1 MKKHYLLLLLAI
13 AIVGCEPNEPYPGTG
28 YVPEKAQPT
37 ANFTHTASG
46 LTVKFTNQSKNAS
59 TYYWDFGDGKTST
72 EKNPTH
78 TYKEAGTYIVALDA
92 INGEK
97 KNTQR
102 KSVTVTVPTEVAVIG
117 FRFDKVGLDGKYWT
131 ARLDDT
137 GPVYISTWAEISPY
151 RLYQSDTPKTI
162 KFSSPI
168 QLKNLSMHKTYTIYA
183 HWSDKSNSGF
193 TQRLKQT
200 IYRDSELYRG
210 YPTEITKKN
219 NAGDTQVT
227 LLLVWR

>member
-28 YVPEKAQPT
+28 YVPKKAQPT
-37 ANFTHTASG
+37 SNFTHTASG

-78 TYKEAGTYIVALDA
+78 TYTEAGTYIVALDA

-97 KNTQR
+97 KNTKR
-102 KSVTVTVPTEVAVIG
+102 MSITVKEPTEVRIVGI
-117 FRFDKVGLDGKYWT
+117 RFDKVGLDGKYWSIK
-131 ARLDDT
+131 LDDS
-137 GPVYISTWAEISPY
+137 GPYSIKTWLETEPI
-151 RLYQSDTPKTI
+151 RLYQSETPQSYKLTNPTYLTNI
-162 KFSSPI
+162 SK
-168 QLKNLSMHKTYTIYA
+168 HKYYTLYA
-183 HWSDKSNSGF
+183 YWSDNSSKGF
-193 TQRLKQT
+193 TQRLKQN
-200 IYRDSELYRG
+200 IYRDTEMYNG

-219 NAGDTQVT
+219 NAGDTQIT
-227 LLLVWR
+227 LLLEWR